1 MRERPL
7 QQVRPVGFV
16 AGCQLQ
22 SVSALLAA
30 GSRCDEK
37 DHAV

>member
-1 MRERPL
+1 MREQPL

-22 SVSALLAA
+22 SVSAPPGRGL
-30 GSRCDEK
+30 K
-37 DHAV
+37 V